1 MTTQEIDDSG
11 IATALS
17 RGTLPDAPLSM
28 PRQTLEG
35 PRAGETLVRLL
46 RGILSGRRGL
56 ET

>member
-35 PRAGETLVRLL
+35 PRLGETLVRLL